1 MRASSV
7 SPGKPIWGSNVSLS
21 EHVSTIIFHPSKPI
35 IGSNVRS
42 SKPVSD
48 SSVCSSK
55 PIFGSSVRASKP
67 IRTINVRA
75 SKPVSEHVRVSD
87 VRPSEPISSSHTRS
101 SNIVSASNIR
111 PSKTVSA
118 SNVCLGNPVCTN
130 YVRPSRAIC
139 GSKVCQSKPTSDSN
153 IRHTDLINTSNVL
166 PSKPIRSNHIC
177 FVNSSLPTQ
186 QILYIFLLSLL
197 AFSVYYK
204 YSIFKMNIFI
214 NLFLVIMILLTKSTC
229 FRKFFILYISRSSTF
244 SRSNF
249 NTYIA
254 LQSFRIILQLK
265 TFEIPF
271 FYKGLCIF
279 AIFSINFLNFT
290 KSGVQRIFFQNIFK
304 KLGMLCKFSY
314 SFSLYL

>member
-1 MRASSV
+1 MV
-7 SPGKPIWGSNVSLS
+7 
-21 EHVSTIIFHPSKPI
+21 
-35 IGSNVRS
+35 
-42 SKPVSD
+42 
-48 SSVCSSK
+48 
-55 PIFGSSVRASKP
+55 
-67 IRTINVRA
+67 
-75 SKPVSEHVRVSD
+75 
-87 VRPSEPISSSHTRS
+87 
-101 SNIVSASNIR
+101 
-111 PSKTVSA
+111 
-118 SNVCLGNPVCTN
+118 
-130 YVRPSRAIC
+130 
-139 GSKVCQSKPTSDSN
+139 
-153 IRHTDLINTSNVL
+153 IRHTDLINTTNVL
-166 PSKPIRSNHIC
+166 PGKPVRSNHTC

-186 QILYIFLLSLL
+186 QISYIFLLSLL
-197 AFSVYYK
+197 EFSVYCK

-214 NLFLVIMILLTKSTC
+214 NLFLVIMILLTKSTS
-229 FRKFFILYISRSSTF
+229 FRKFFMLHISQSSTF

-271 FYKGLCIF
+271 FYKDLCIF